1 LLVLF
6 IFLLYDALNLASLRL
21 CASAILVS
29 FLAGVARGF
38 FFPLSSFG
46 LLPVRGRILF
56 PRLGSA
62 AWIGVYS
69 LRFFPRE
76 QARRFPRV
84 SFLFT
89 RWVKKSFFSCL
100 DFSTVAAD

>member
-1 LLVLF
+1 LLLDLACTVH
-6 IFLLYDALNLASLRL
+6 FLLYDALNLASLRL

-46 LLPVRGRILF
+46 LLPVRGGILF

-69 LRFFPRE
+69 LRFFPPRASSPIS
-76 QARRFPRV
+76 ARQF
-84 SFLFT
+84 SLHTLGQEILFFLP
-89 RWVKKSFFSCL
+89 
-100 DFSTVAAD
+100 